1 MNLTKDFLN
10 VLLSLNISDRKLNE
24 TLKRLVDHYAAL
36 DKTAPGYQAVYP
48 EECQTWMYLVDML
61 YWYYVPAVILIGLI
75 GNLLSCFVFL
85 YTHLKLRS
93 SSYYLA
99 ALSAADFG
107 FLASISLVW
116 LNNKLDVPV
125 FNRDGWCQLMVY
137 VSSVCSFLSVWL
149 IVAFTV
155 ERFIA
160 VQYPLHR
167 PRVCTVSRAKAT
179 VIVLSVASLLV
190 HSYTFLTA
198 GIIRTSDGDVCE
210 LRESYHELMRVI
222 NILDTVITLII
233 PIGMIIT
240 MNTMIT
246 RNLIHFS
253 DRFRR
258 DEVAK
263 TSDRTET
270 VSIHIMQSTSSNNS
284 NGGRRSY
291 PVRMTAVNGNSFHS
305 TPNNSR
311 LPSNSSH
318 HQYEMTNVNGGLPA
332 VFQPSKARCIQ
343 MRASC
348 GNLMSTRTQQN
359 ITKML
364 LLVSTVFILLNLPS
378 YLIRLYI
385 FFRFSIWHEE
395 TPQYLWC
402 TQQMFMLLYYT
413 NFSINFLLYNMYGI
427 TFRRCFFQLIRNTCK
442 HKTTH
447 LCCICKPM

>member
-222 NILDTVITLII
+222 D
-233 PIGMIIT
+233 
-240 MNTMIT
+240 
-246 RNLIHFS
+246 
-253 DRFRR
+253 
-258 DEVAK
+258 
-263 TSDRTET
+263 
-270 VSIHIMQSTSSNNS
+270 
-284 NGGRRSY
+284 
-291 PVRMTAVNGNSFHS
+291 
-305 TPNNSR
+305 
-311 LPSNSSH
+311 
-318 HQYEMTNVNGGLPA
+318 QYDV
-332 VFQPSKARCIQ
+332 
-343 MRASC
+343 
-348 GNLMSTRTQQN
+348 TQ
-359 ITKML
+359 
-364 LLVSTVFILLNLPS
+364 
-378 YLIRLYI
+378 
-385 FFRFSIWHEE
+385 
-395 TPQYLWC
+395 
-402 TQQMFMLLYYT
+402 
-413 NFSINFLLYNMYGI
+413 
-427 TFRRCFFQLIRNTCK
+427 
-442 HKTTH
+442 
-447 LCCICKPM
+447 